1 MVGGYMEIYGGG
13 GGVAWIPKPPPGIG
27 GAAADVKDLRDLPGE
42 E

>member
-1 MVGGYMEIYGGG
+1 MVGGGYMEIYGASHGF
-13 GGVAWIPKPPPGIG
+13 PEPPPGIG